1 MAGEEIV
8 QKENK
13 ILRKMAKPVT
23 IENIKSRKVETII
36 RRMIKALE
44 SQEDGVAIA
53 APQIGEN
60 LRIFVISKKIFE
72 IIEEEKVKGLS
83 AGKAGKKSK
92 RENLEEFAKEKPERK
107 DMVFI
112 NPEILKTSKEKT
124 TFEEGCLSVRWL
136 YGKVKRSQKTLVR
149 AYDENGKLFTMGG
162 SGLLSQ
168 AFQHEIDHLNGVL
181 FTDKATNLKEMAPEK
196 NKEEKPT

>member
-1 MAGEEIV
+1 MSGEIV

-13 ILRKMAKPVT
+13 ILRKIAKEVP

-36 RRMIKALE
+36 RRMEKALE

-60 LRIFVISKKIFE
+60 LRIFVVSKKIFE
-72 IIEEEKVKGLS
+72 IMEEENRN
-83 AGKAGKKSK
+83 KKSK
-92 RENLEEFAKEKPERK
+92 RENLNDFENGKTDIKEFK

-112 NPEILKTSKEKT
+112 NPEILKISKKKMLT
-124 TFEEGCLSVRWL
+124 EEGCLSVRWL
-136 YGKVKRSQKTLVR
+136 YGKVKRSEKTLVK
-149 AYDENGKLFTMGG
+149 AYDEEGRSFTMGG

-168 AFQHEIDHLNGVL
+168 AFQHEIDHLNGIL
-181 FTDKATNLKEMAPEK
+181 FTDKATDLKEMAPEK
-196 NKEEKPT
+196 N

>member
-13 ILRKMAKPVT
+13 VLRKITKPVP
-23 IENIKSRKVETII
+23 IENIKSRKIETII
-36 RRMIKALE
+36 RRMIKAVD
-44 SQEDGVAIA
+44 SQQDGVAIA

-60 LRIFVISKKIFE
+60 LRIFVISKKLFE
-72 IIEEEKVKGLS
+72 MMAEEKS
-83 AGKAGKKSK
+83 NQKSK
-92 RENLEEFAKEKPERK
+92 RENLDEFEKNKPEFK

-112 NPEILKTSKEKT
+112 NPEIIKISKEKMT
-124 TFEEGCLSVRWL
+124 VEEGCLSVRWL

-149 AYDENGKLFTMGG
+149 AYDENGKPFTMGG

-168 AFQHEIDHLNGVL
+168 AFQHEIDHLDGIL
-181 FTDKATNLKEMAPEK
+181 FTDKASELKEMPPE
-196 NKEEKPT
+196 N

>member
-1 MAGEEIV
+1 MNEIV

-13 ILRKMAKPVT
+13 ILRKIAKPVA
-23 IENIKSRKVETII
+23 IENIVSRKIATIT
-36 RRMIKALE
+36 RRMIKALD

-72 IIEEEKVKGLS
+72 IIDENKTRVKKPKKESLDEPEK
-83 AGKAGKKSK
+83 
-92 RENLEEFAKEKPERK
+92 EYK

-112 NPEILKTSKEKT
+112 NPEILKTSKEKVS
-124 TFEEGCLSVRWL
+124 FEEGCLSVRWL
-136 YGKVKRSQKTLVR
+136 YGRVKRSQKTMVR

-168 AFQHEIDHLNGVL
+168 AFQHEIDHLDGVL
-181 FTDKATNLKEMAPEK
+181 FIDKATDIK
-196 NKEEKPT
+196 NIPPTPKKI